1 MKASLQ
7 ESMLSLLN
15 LTRFLAWYGLFVL
28 LLFVVLPDAGSYLEQ
43 KYEAL
48 GATVRFAG
56 ILGFLIV
63 VAVWH
68 VISTRDRWQR
78 ARKPG
83 A

>member
-7 ESMLSLLN
+7 ESMLSLLK
-15 LTRFLAWYGLFVL
+15 LARFLAYYGLFVL
-28 LLFVVLPDAGSYLEQ
+28 LLFVLLPEAGSYLEQ

-63 VAVWH
+63 VAVWQ
-68 VISTRDRWQR
+68 VMSTRDRWR
-78 ARKPG
+78 ARLQG
-83 A
+83 S